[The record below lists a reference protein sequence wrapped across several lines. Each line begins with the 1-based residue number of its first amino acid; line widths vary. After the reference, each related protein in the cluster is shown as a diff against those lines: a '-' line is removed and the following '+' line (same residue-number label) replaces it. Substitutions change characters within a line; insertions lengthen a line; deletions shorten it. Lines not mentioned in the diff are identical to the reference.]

1 MALAK
6 DTYCHGVDP
15 FNFRD
20 TGDIVATITEDVGQ
34 STAIGPKVVISRKKT
49 FQERNDFVAGDNGWR
64 KSYS

>member
-15 FNFRD
+15 FNFMD

-34 STAIGPKVVISRKKT
+34 SSAIGPKVAISRKKT
-49 FQERNDFVAGDNGWR
+49 FQERHDFEARDIGGG
-64 KSYS
+64 KSHS

>member
-49 FQERNDFVAGDNGWR
+49 FQKRRDFVAGDNGWR